1 VTICSRILA
10 LYSTK
15 QHVQNESST
24 YRFK

>member
-1 VTICSRILA
+1 MLA

-15 QHVQNESST
+15 QHVQNESFI